1 MTNPKLALIPS
12 GYKGGSTPK
21 VYSILPNDGSGDFT
35 FDRDTVATRVRK
47 DGLIEEV
54 AADIPRLDWFNSNC
68 PNLLLEPSR
77 TNLAHYSEQID
88 NAYWNKTGLSVT
100 ANQITSPD
108 GTLTADKLQRTSTSS
123 SFVSKAFTKTASE
136 VQNFSLSVF
145 VKKGDSRYAT
155 LALQGD
161 YPDRAYLQYD
171 FEQGTINA
179 SIDFVDFTILSTKAE
194 NYNNGWV
201 RLSFAVS
208 TDAHSSITVL
218 ISPKNDVV
226 TTALTDSSDSC
237 FMYVWGIQL
246 EKDTYSTSYIKT
258 EASSGTRNADVCT
271 DAGDVN
277 VFNSLEG
284 VLYAE
289 ISVLSDDLTNRE
301 ISLNDGTTANRVSLF
316 YQGASNRIRAEIKK
330 DTNVTIFNSFTTN
343 YDVKNINKIA
353 IKYKSSDYSFYING
367 TKIGSSTTTN
377 SFNANTLNTLDFR
390 RPIHSST
397 IFYGRCKDLRYY
409 DTALTD
415 AQLTELTT

>member
-1 MTNPKLALIPS
+1 MSNPTLALIPS
-12 GYKGGSTPK
+12 GYKSEK

-54 AADIPRLDWFNSNC
+54 SADVPRLDWLNSDC
-68 PNLLLEPSR
+68 PNLLLEPQR
-77 TNLAHYSEQID
+77 INLAHYSEQTD
-88 NAYWNKTGLSVT
+88 NIYWIKTGVSVT

-108 GTLTADKLQRTSTSS
+108 GTLSADKLQRTSTSS
-123 SFVSKAFTKTASE
+123 DRLAKLFTKTASE
-136 VQNFSLSVF
+136 VQNFTLSVF

-246 EKDTYSTSYIKT
+246 EKDTHSTSYIKT
-258 EASSGTRNADVCT
+258 ENGSATRNADVCNN
-271 DAGDVN
+271 AGDAN
-277 VFNSLEG
+277 TFNDNEG

-289 ISVLSDDLTNRE
+289 IQGLNDTGTTNRY
-301 ISLNDGTTANRVSLF
+301 ISLTDG
-316 YQGASNRIRAEIKK
+316 
-330 DTNVTIFNSFTTN
+330 
-343 YDVKNINKIA
+343 
-353 IKYKSSDYSFYING
+353 
-367 TKIGSSTTTN
+367 TTTN
-377 SFNANTLNTLDFR
+377 SLLIQYRSSGELRLYSGGISTAQMIYRDASADLTENIKLAIKYGTLTSDYKVYING
-390 RPIHSST
+390 SSKT
-397 IFYGRCKDLRYY
+397 IEGAFVASSMSGLNELKFEYVSGGFSFYGKVKDLRYY

-415 AQLTELTT
+415 AELTELTT

>member
-1 MTNPKLALIPS
+1 MSKPTLALIPS
-12 GYKGGSTPK
+12 GYKSEK
-21 VYSILPNDGSGDFT
+21 VYSILPNNGSGDFT

-155 LALQGD
+155 LSLQGD

-179 SIDFVDFTILSTKAE
+179 SIDFEDFTILSTKAE
-194 NYNNGWV
+194 NYNDGWV
-201 RLSFAVS
+201 RLSLVLS
-208 TDAHSSITVL
+208 TDAHSSVTVL
-218 ISPKNDVV
+218 ISPKNDAV
-226 TTALTDSSDSC
+226 TTALSDSSDSC

-258 EASSGTRNADVCT
+258 EGGSATRNADVCT

-277 VFNSLEG
+277 VFNDNEG

-289 ISVLSDDLTNRE
+289 ISAFA
-301 ISLNDGTTANRVSLF
+301 NDGTYRFISVSSGAYANSV
-316 YQGASNRIRAEIKK
+316 RIGY
-330 DTNVTIFNSFTTN
+330 F
-343 YDVKNINKIA
+343 
-353 IKYKSSDYSFYING
+353 
-367 TKIGSSTTTN
+367 TTTN
-377 SFNANTLNTLDFR
+377 VVEFRVVSGGVSQGSLLYTLSDVTDIIKIAGRYKQNDFQLWVNGTNVVTDLIGNVPVGLNELAFDDGNTTNNS
-390 RPIHSST
+390 P
-397 IFYGRCKDLRYY
+397 FYGRCKDLRYY

>member
-1 MTNPKLALIPS
+1 MSKPILALIPS
-12 GYKGGSTPK
+12 GQKATK
-21 VYSILPNDGSGDFT
+21 VYSVLPSDGSGDFT
-35 FDRDTVATRVRK
+35 FDRDTTATRVRK

-68 PNLLLEPSR
+68 PSLLLEPQR
-77 TNLAHYSEQID
+77 TNLAHYSEQTD
-88 NAYWNKTGLSVT
+88 NIYWIKTGVSVT
-100 ANQITSPD
+100 ANQTTSPD
-108 GTLTADKLQRTSTSS
+108 GTLSADKLQRTSTSS
-123 SFVSKAFTKTASE
+123 DRLAKLFTKTASE
-136 VQNFSLSVF
+136 VQNFTLSVF

-246 EKDTYSTSYIKT
+246 EKNTYSTSYIKT
-258 EASSGTRNADVCT
+258 EGGSATRNADVCNN
-271 DAGDVN
+271 AGDAN
-277 VFNSLEG
+277 TFNDNEG

-289 ISVLSDDLTNRE
+289 ISALADDNTNRYIG
-301 ISLNDGTTANRVSLF
+301 ISDGT
-316 YQGASNRIRAEIKK
+316 ASNRVNIFF
-330 DTNVTIFNSFTTN
+330 DTNNVLKGFVSGTSSISSSVGIT
-343 YDVKNINKIA
+343 NINKVA
-353 IKYKSSDYSFYING
+353 FKYKSGDIALWVNG
-367 TKIGSSTTTN
+367 LEAATSSLTF
-377 SFNANTLNTLDFR
+377 SLSGLNDLSLSLNPT
-390 RPIHSST
+390 SSLK
-397 IFYGRCKDLRYY
+397 FYGKVKDLRYY

-415 AQLTELTT
+415 AELKKLTT